1 MFINNNNYSDHVF
14 SLNFSPVP
22 VAPPAI
28 NMQAPTRV
36 ILVNNESLTLTC
48 NTTNVN
54 GEIKLKWVK
63 PLGSVR
69 LLCSYAVPCAVLYFL
84 TRLKS
89 SALIKT
95 PLRINYQP

>member
-1 MFINNNNYSDHVF
+1 MF
-14 SLNFSPVP
+14 SLNYSSVP

-28 NMQAPTRV
+28 NMQGPTRV
-36 ILVNNESLTLTC
+36 ILIRNESLTLTC

-69 LLCSYAVPCAVLYFL
+69 LLSFYTVPCAVFH
-84 TRLKS
+84 
-89 SALIKT
+89 
-95 PLRINYQP
+95 